1 MKNQDKYLSVIKFPA
16 FVSLILLIIGG
27 AYAVL
32 VYFLLQ
38 RPATISYTVSGLM
51 IALLVLIVFTV
62 LSWVLALMSTHIR
75 IRCKYLNRFNK
86 WMINFV
92 FFPLSRF
99 LGFITFS
106 HPETLI
112 ESYLNFNNE
121 VVMTDQ
127 HKVRNS
133 NILVLLPHC
142 LQKEDCTVRVTSDIM
157 NCEDCG
163 GCDITSVK
171 KLIVQQNV
179 KAAVATGGSLAR
191 KLILDNK
198 PDVIVAVACHRDL
211 LEGLRDTWRYPVYA
225 VLNERPKGPCKE
237 TTVSVASIEFA
248 IQRFK

>member
-1 MKNQDKYLSVIKFPA
+1 MKNQDTHLSVIKFPA
-16 FVSLILLIIGG
+16 FVSLTLLIIGG

-38 RPATISYTVSGLM
+38 MPDTVSYTVRGLL
-51 IALLVLIVFTV
+51 IALLVLIVFMV

-75 IRCKYLNRFNK
+75 IKCRYLNRFNK
-86 WMINFV
+86 WMLSFV
-92 FFPLSRF
+92 FYPLSKF

-106 HPETLI
+106 HPDSLT
-112 ESYLNFNNE
+112 ESFLNFNNE

-127 HKVRNS
+127 SNIHNS

-163 GCDITSVK
+163 GCDITTIK
-171 KLIVQQNV
+171 KLIVKQNV

-211 LEGLRDTWRYPVYA
+211 LQGLRDTWNYPVYA
-225 VLNERPKGPCKE
+225 VLNERPNGPCKE